1 MPVSGRKA
9 ELIERVQSS
18 LTQEQLNTEFNGPL
32 PYILTEEGEA
42 ELKRHE
48 VLLSYSPLNSFSLY
62 ELNHILAKHPNFDS
76 LEALCTD
83 IYTHPEGYASEI
95 REFMLNTLLFCRNCD
110 LSVLNPKYKVDIY
123 YMFYHASYLQ
133 KIGLTQEAQFTSIF
147 SFVIRCITEL
157 VRASVAEQDEATGII
172 SGSFDPARLAKAL
185 DGYYGHTI
193 GKYKDL
199 FAEVKLSDDELKTKI
214 IELIHALPEPPF
226 LCFKPQ
232 EVELIVL
239 GMLFNDTQSLE
250 QGCKQLSARVLEI
263 KLEPE
268 EAEQDPAPKVEPEN
282 KAVSDPKN
290 EHEHKPEVDSVISP
304 DAQRVGKGIMPWV
317 VRALYVLFAPLGV
330 PMLWATNY
338 VSKKEK
344 IIATI
349 VMTLTG
355 YQQ

>member
-1 MPVSGRKA
+1 
-9 ELIERVQSS
+9 
-18 LTQEQLNTEFNGPL
+18 
-32 PYILTEEGEA
+32 
-42 ELKRHE
+42 
-48 VLLSYSPLNSFSLY
+48 
-62 ELNHILAKHPNFDS
+62 
-76 LEALCTD
+76 
-83 IYTHPEGYASEI
+83 
-95 REFMLNTLLFCRNCD
+95 MLNTLLFCRNCD

-172 SGSFDPARLAKAL
+172 SGSFYPARLAKAL

-304 DAQRVGKGIMPWV
+304 EAQRVGKGIMPWV